1 MIVTTFFCRIEISND
16 FNSNFYSIC
25 ISKFALQFDEKID
38 KKWVKWKMNEI
49 RESYETHLKN
59 DEKNDEKIVL
69 EKHFFFKER
78 FPLS

>member
-1 MIVTTFFCRIEISND
+1 MSD
-16 FNSNFYSIC
+16 FVMNF
-25 ISKFALQFDEKID
+25 QF
-38 KKWVKWKMNEI
+38 VG
-49 RESYETHLKN
+49 RESDDSDCDDTEKNYAKDAQERYETHLKN